1 LLDVQPLLTQ
11 AEFRNHVIG
20 YVTDLA
26 LRDFWYK
33 EFLPLPA
40 HIKSESISPIVNKTG
55 LLMTHPLIR
64 NIFGQSKSSLDFGNI
79 MDTQKIFIANL
90 SKGHLGEVG
99 TQFLGSML
107 LTQFQTASLARARQP
122 EAARTPFYLYID
134 EMHSF
139 MTLSFAD
146 ILAESRKYG
155 LCLFLT
161 HQYTDQLEENIRTAI
176 LGNVG
181 TLICF
186 RIGTNDAD
194 ILENEFYPVFT
205 KTDLIALPQYSIYL
219 KLLIDGTTSQPF
231 SAVTLPITAQK
242 HGLKEEIIAWSRKT
256 YCLNKDT
263 VNKSI
268 QSRISPDTIGAP
280 QNTLFS

>member
-1 LLDVQPLLTQ
+1 MLTQ
-11 AEFRNHVIG
+11 AEFRNRVIG
-20 YVTDLA
+20 YVTDEA

-40 HIKSESISPIVNKTG
+40 HLKSEAISPIVNKTG

-64 NIFGQSKSSLDFGNI
+64 NIFGQADSSLDFGEI
-79 MDTQKIFIANL
+79 MDTRKIFIANL
-90 SKGHLGEVG
+90 SKGVLGEAG

-107 LTQFQTASLARARQP
+107 LTQFQTASLARARKP
-122 EAARTPFYLYID
+122 ESSRTPFYLYVD

-161 HQYTDQLEENIRTAI
+161 HQYTDQLEENIRMAI

-186 RIGTNDAD
+186 RIGATDAD
-194 ILENEFYPVFT
+194 LMENEFYPVFT
-205 KTDLIALPQYSIYL
+205 KTDLISLPQYSIYL

-231 SAVTLPITAQK
+231 SAVTMPITAKK
-242 HGLKEEIIAWSRKT
+242 HGLKGEIIEWSRRA
-256 YCLNKDT
+256 YCRDRASVEKEIALQRFSH
-263 VNKSI
+263 V
-268 QSRISPDTIGAP
+268 SPE
-280 QNTLFS
+280 QERLTLFS